1 MLLMSVENCELD
13 SASDCFQVQKLS
25 ESIHDSYK
33 LGSFSDGSSPC
44 LYSNHNAF
52 CLK

>member
-1 MLLMSVENCELD
+1 MLVENCGLD
-13 SASDCFQVQKLS
+13 SASDCFQVQKLF

-33 LGSFSDGSSPC
+33 QGSFSDDLGPC
-44 LYSNHNAF
+44 LYSYHNAF